1 MEIVAL
7 QNLRSGMRI
16 GELWLADRFMDRLR
30 GLIGRPV
37 LKAGEGLW
45 LKPCRQVHMFGMRYP
60 LSIWFLDSEGRILRL
75 IDCLKPGEV
84 SPLCR
89 EAVSIL
95 EFPAQWGKTT
105 GTEVGDRLSEVN
117 IDLTFNSRN

>member
-1 MEIVAL
+1 MEKVTL
-7 QNLRSGMRI
+7 QNLRSGMGI

-37 LKAGEGLW
+37 LKEGEGLW

-60 LSIWFLDSEGRILRL
+60 LSIWFLDSEGRVLHL
-75 IDCLKPGEV
+75 VDCLKPGEV

-89 EAVSIL
+89 GAASVL
-95 EFPAQWGKTT
+95 EFSAHWGEMT
-105 GTEVGDRLSEVN
+105 GTEVGDMLLAVK
-117 IDLTFNSRN
+117 